1 MLIRCYFQDLFKSI
15 SVLAAMLPIMVRPN
29 VWICEHLGISHLTGK
44 KVKIDNNK
52 LMTVQ
57 KHLLCCNY
65 SPSYEDFF
73 ILTRE
78 SNDFKMKIMESLQI
92 ASGNPCLN
100 KADSSL
106 PLDLNISGDH
116 MFYHIIW
123 CPSITLCVYNCRLFS
138 FQYYVAIFVFYQKQ
152 NIWAFNI
159 ILGVTMK
166 AVAFES

>member
-1 MLIRCYFQDLFKSI
+1 
-15 SVLAAMLPIMVRPN
+15 MLPIMVRPN

-52 LMTVQ
+52 LTMIQ

-78 SNDFKMKIMESLQI
+78 SNDFKLKITESLQI
-92 ASGNPCLN
+92 ASDN
-100 KADSSL
+100 
-106 PLDLNISGDH
+106 PLDLNISGYH